1 MNISNFDLNLIR
13 AFDVLMRERSVTRAA
28 EELNLTQPAMS
39 NVLRRLREF
48 LDDPVLVRTGQGML
62 EGFEGMVLRSFEV
75 PPFSNLD

>member
-1 MNISNFDLNLIR
+1 
-13 AFDVLMRERSVTRAA
+13 
-28 EELNLTQPAMS
+28 MS

-62 EGFEGMVLRSFEV
+62 DGFEGMVLRSFEV

>member
-1 MNISNFDLNLIR
+1 MNISNFGLNLIR